1 MKKFR
6 ELNNHDIETYF
17 KDKKVFLDIDGTFA
31 FDKSHH
37 VDPKDLEKLEEVKKV
52 ADVHIVSNG
61 TQERTKEL
69 GNVLNIKMIVS
80 NHQKPSPKVLQGYDF
95 GELNRNNSIVVGDK
109 FLTDGI
115 FGLRLGIPFFH
126 VKSLQSPN
134 ESLYNR
140 TLYFVDDVIG
150 NAFEFVKIV
159 RLKQWVKNFLVFAPV
174 FFAGSF
180 FDLGILSKA
189 VVAFFAFSFSA
200 SIVYVFNDAVDLES
214 DRLHPKKKFRPLA
227 TGNLEKTYLYIFSL
241 VCAYLLGL
249 CLYVVPEIIYP
260 VLLYI
265 ILNLAYSFKLKNV
278 PVYDVILVATMYLM
292 RAVVGGIATA
302 IYISPWLIICIFFA
316 ALFMILGKRYG
327 EIENPTRKVLKY
339 YTKTSLSSLL
349 NASATLTVA
358 SYTIYTI
365 IGSKHQYSV
374 YSVILVTAMFFIIL
388 NDIYTGHKK
397 IESPESYLLS
407 NRKIVFLIFVW
418 FALEAILIY
427 PHL

>member
-1 MKKFR
+1 
-6 ELNNHDIETYF
+6 
-17 KDKKVFLDIDGTFA
+17 
-31 FDKSHH
+31 
-37 VDPKDLEKLEEVKKV
+37 
-52 ADVHIVSNG
+52 
-61 TQERTKEL
+61 
-69 GNVLNIKMIVS
+69 
-80 NHQKPSPKVLQGYDF
+80 
-95 GELNRNNSIVVGDK
+95 
-109 FLTDGI
+109 
-115 FGLRLGIPFFH
+115 
-126 VKSLQSPN
+126 
-134 ESLYNR
+134 
-140 TLYFVDDVIG
+140 
-150 NAFEFVKIV
+150 
-159 RLKQWVKNFLVFAPV
+159 
-174 FFAGSF
+174 
-180 FDLGILSKA
+180 
-189 VVAFFAFSFSA
+189 
-200 SIVYVFNDAVDLES
+200 
-214 DRLHPKKKFRPLA
+214 
-227 TGNLEKTYLYIFSL
+227 
-241 VCAYLLGL
+241 
-249 CLYVVPEIIYP
+249 
-260 VLLYI
+260 
-265 ILNLAYSFKLKNV
+265 
-278 PVYDVILVATMYLM
+278 MYLM

-427 PHL
+427 QHL